1 MGKKLSR
8 IIGIVIIAVIISRL
22 DFAELKNMFSRAE
35 TSYLIWGLALTL
47 LSAFAKAWRW
57 NYLKKSQGIKY
68 GLMDSFIIY
77 CASHLAGALTPGR
90 VGELAKIFYLKKD
103 GYSYGQSMFSVVW
116 DRIFDMIFLT
126 VFSALGMFFFFNY
139 FRPEIPYVLALIAAA
154 VIIFLLAAKTKI
166 IKKIIAL
173 FFNLLIPAK
182 SRDYWRLNWQ
192 EFMSDLKK
200 LKFKHYLVITLIT
213 IMSWLVY
220 YYQMAI
226 LAKSVG
232 LHLPF
237 LFLAVS
243 VTIAGLVTMIPISY
257 LGIGTRDI
265 ILIGLFSFFN
275 ISQETTIVFSGLILS
290 TYVVMA
296 ILGFAC
302 WLKKPL
308 KF

>member
-1 MGKKLSR
+1 
-8 IIGIVIIAVIISRL
+8 
-22 DFAELKNMFSRAE
+22 
-35 TSYLIWGLALTL
+35 
-47 LSAFAKAWRW
+47 
-57 NYLKKSQGIKY
+57 
-68 GLMDSFIIY
+68 
-77 CASHLAGALTPGR
+77 
-90 VGELAKIFYLKKD
+90 
-103 GYSYGQSMFSVVW
+103 
-116 DRIFDMIFLT
+116 
-126 VFSALGMFFFFNY
+126 
-139 FRPEIPYVLALIAAA
+139 
-154 VIIFLLAAKTKI
+154 
-166 IKKIIAL
+166 
-173 FFNLLIPAK
+173 
-182 SRDYWRLNWQ
+182 
-192 EFMSDLKK
+192 
-200 LKFKHYLVITLIT
+200 
-213 IMSWLVY
+213 MSWLVY